1 MQEKQKLKVGARYV
15 LPRKNTGEGSKK
27 GEAKPLCNRASKSL
41 HKLERPMVF
50 VGRFPFVHGHLYLFK
65 SCSGGYMESYT
76 PLQLDEVEV
85 VQLDF
90 EEAKTRNKLGPSFEG
105 LKEKR
110 VSVIWEVQHREPGW
124 IGRVRGR

>member
-15 LPRKNTGEGSKK
+15 LPRKNTGEGPKK
-27 GEAKPLCNRASKSL
+27 GEAKPLCNHAAKPL

-50 VGRFPFVHGHLYLFK
+50 VGRFSFVHGHLYLFK

-105 LKEKR
+105 LQEKQ
-110 VSVIWEVQHREPGW
+110 VV
-124 IGRVRGR
+124 